1 MESAASDHGRAEES
15 DYFGIGP
22 FENVDDAQKHRS
34 EGRTMQ
40 TPSPDRPAASSPEF
54 GTSGTEKS
62 ERTAFLQDNADKSQ
76 AFPQSAARDRHYV
89 HVRVP
94 LLVQRVLERLHVKT
108 STVYMTFESFERS
121 LR

>member
-1 MESAASDHGRAEES
+1 MNWPV
-15 DYFGIGP
+15 IGARLS
-22 FENVDDAQKHRS
+22 VA
-34 EGRTMQ
+34 
-40 TPSPDRPAASSPEF
+40 
-54 GTSGTEKS
+54 
-62 ERTAFLQDNADKSQ
+62 DN
-76 AFPQSAARDRHYV
+76 AARDRHYV

>member
-1 MESAASDHGRAEES
+1 MSSAAR
-15 DYFGIGP
+15 
-22 FENVDDAQKHRS
+22 DDALARRGTSAHEAKSGELRHS
-34 EGRTMQ
+34 EPRHA
-40 TPSPDRPAASSPEF
+40 SASSVGGRLP
-54 GTSGTEKS
+54 
-62 ERTAFLQDNADKSQ
+62 TAGGEDCPATGDSH
-76 AFPQSAARDRHYV
+76 AARDRHYV